1 MSVVKKKRSR
11 IVIASDSDESD
22 DGGKEEPKRRK
33 VDVKNGS
40 EGNEKDSQMQ
50 KVKSFSFCKV
60 GPQSENNDTTTT
72 TTERENKL
80 KDTKTIEPPVF
91 NTENNWL
98 HNKLDFLKPAKIRDI
113 NKNRPDDPN
122 YDERTL
128 YVPPDFLS
136 KQTPAMRQW
145 WILKSKHFDSV
156 LFFKVGKFYE
166 LYHMDAVI
174 GVNHLGFSYMK
185 GEFAHSGFPESAF
198 GRMAA
203 SLIEQGFKVARVEQT
218 ETPEM
223 MNERCKSAKKST
235 KFDKVVARE
244 ICQISMKG
252 TCLYGAQ
259 MQEAKQA
266 APCYMLA
273 LAEKVRCSKRIEIL
287 LFCNKNNIV
296 LCGLTEKLMFK

>member
-1 MSVVKKKRSR
+1 MVEN
-11 IVIASDSDESD
+11 A
-22 DGGKEEPKRRK
+22 
-33 VDVKNGS
+33 
-40 EGNEKDSQMQ
+40 NEKDVTILKEQ
-50 KVKSFSFCKV
+50 KS
-60 GPQSENNDTTTT
+60 P
-72 TTERENKL
+72 NK
-80 KDTKTIEPPVF
+80 IETPVF

-98 HNKLDFLKPAKIRDI
+98 HFKLDFLKPNKIRDI
-113 NKNRPDDPN
+113 NKNRPGDPD

-128 YVPPDFLS
+128 YVPEDFLN

-185 GEFAHSGFPESAF
+185 GEFAHSGFPESAY

-223 MNERCKSAKKST
+223 MNERCKAKKAT
-235 KFDKVVARE
+235 KFDKVVSRE
-244 ICQISMKG
+244 ICQVSMRG
-252 TCLYGAQ
+252 TCIYGAQ

-273 LAEKVRCSKRIEIL
+273 LAEKVRNCD
-287 LFCNKNNIV
+287 N
-296 LCGLTEKLMFK
+296 

>member
-1 MSVVKKKRSR
+1 MERKIESKKLETP
-11 IVIASDSDESD
+11 AF
-22 DGGKEEPKRRK
+22 
-33 VDVKNGS
+33 N
-40 EGNEKDSQMQ
+40 
-50 KVKSFSFCKV
+50 
-60 GPQSENNDTTTT
+60 
-72 TTERENKL
+72 TTE
-80 KDTKTIEPPVF
+80 
-91 NTENNWL
+91 NWL
-98 HNKLDFLKPAKIRDI
+98 HHRLEFLKPNKIRDI
-113 NKNRPDDPN
+113 NKNRPNEPN
-122 YDERTL
+122 YDARTL
-128 YVPPDFLS
+128 YVPEEFLN

-145 WILKSKHFDSV
+145 WVLKSKHFDTV

-185 GEFAHSGFPESAF
+185 GEFAHSGFPESAY

-223 MNERCKSAKKST
+223 MNERVKTTGKST

-266 APCYMLA
+266 EPCYMLA
-273 LAEKVRCSKRIEIL
+273 LAEKVRQCVIL
-287 LFCNKNNIV
+287 YLNCYRECTN
-296 LCGLTEKLMFK
+296 FKYIFVVIK